1 MDSRTQLGKSLAF
14 CCIFLMIG
22 ISANAAKRHNKALT
36 PAVAA
41 PVSATAG
48 YDKLDVAYSQF
59 SAEFYS
65 GLAHSGRQ
73 IGYKSIESLDA
84 AVQDLLRQDQ
94 SVNAVATIV
103 HNSKLLSQH
112 IDNPKIISIITVLLN
127 QNELATATKLHKQIK
142 EDSGK
147 ALQANVAYLFA
158 HYYFLRNSW
167 DKTLA
172 SLEGITGDLPQAKYH
187 HALLMQGI
195 ALQKLKQ
202 HRAAL
207 VLYEKIPATSPY
219 YLSAR
224 VNMAV
229 ADIRQDWWT
238 DAHIIINNLLAN
250 PRIRQQYDEADRL
263 YTILGYSF
271 LQQSYYR
278 DARNAF
284 RSVGIKGPST
294 NQALLGIALA
304 AANQEDY
311 IGALNGVR
319 ILKQNQALDLPVDEA
334 YLLMPYFY
342 ERLHQHSTASAGYS
356 EAMQYYENRI
366 NAINSAKQL
375 PTADFIKKLSFMT
388 DGTLSLQFNIIDVS
402 DKVPPAFIANF
413 HLLQQLQPFVAG
425 SDSAK
430 QQQHFNQLQASYQQA
445 LHEVVNSALNERIAF
460 LTDYM
465 NQSRYG
471 IARLLDK
478 NETAQK

>member
-1 MDSRTQLGKSLAF
+1 MVSCTQLGKSLAF
-14 CCIFLMIG
+14 CCIFLLAG
-22 ISANAAKRHNKALT
+22 TPADAARRHNKAAA
-36 PAVAA
+36 PAAAA
-41 PVSATAG
+41 PVSATDG
-48 YDKLDVAYSQF
+48 YDKLDTAYSRF
-59 SAEFYS
+59 SADFYS
-65 GLAHSGRQ
+65 NLAHSGKQ
-73 IGYKSIESLDA
+73 ISYKSMERLSD

-94 SVNAVATIV
+94 SVSAVATIV
-103 HNSKLLSQH
+103 HNTKLLSQH
-112 IDNPKIISIITVLLN
+112 IDNPKIIDIMTVLLN
-127 QNELATATKLHKQIK
+127 QNELATATRLNNQIK
-142 EDSGK
+142 EESGK

-158 HYYFLRNSW
+158 HYYFLRNNW
-167 DKTLA
+167 NKTLA
-172 SLEGITGDLPQAKYH
+172 SLEGITGDLPQLKYH

-207 VLYEKIPATSPY
+207 LLYEKIPATSPY

-238 DAHIIINNLLAN
+238 DAHIVINGLLAR
-250 PRIRQQYDEADRL
+250 PDIRQQFDEADRL

-284 RSVGIKGPST
+284 RNVGLKGPYT

-319 ILKQNQALDLPVDEA
+319 ILKQNQSLDLPVDEA

-366 NAINSAKQL
+366 SAINSAKQL
-375 PTADFIKKLSFMT
+375 ATADFVKKMSFMT
-388 DGTLSLQFNIIDVS
+388 DGTLSLQFNIIDLG
-402 DKVPPAFIANF
+402 DRVPPAFTADF
-413 HLLQQLQPFVAG
+413 QQLQRLQSFVAE
-425 SDSAK
+425 SASTK
-430 QQQHFNQLQASYQQA
+430 LQQHFTEVQTAYQHA
-445 LHEVVNSALNERIAF
+445 LHDVANSALNERIAF